1 MKNWVSIMIPC
12 FNGAPFLHTLMKC
25 LINQTYKKLHIII
38 VNDGSTDQSENIINE
53 YRTEIEGSG
62 KKLTYLKQENKGLAG
77 AINTALSQVDT
88 EFLTWMDVDDRISDN
103 HIEKLVKVLVGDLN
117 CQWVSCKGY
126 MYNEDNLC
134 EKIGRLGIRNCN
146 EKNYAEDLLFHKVN
160 CTPGLY
166 MLRTSA
172 FRTANNGMSIY
183 CANRVQ
189 GQNMQMLVPMA
200 FMYGKPHYLDEF
212 LFYYTVRKMS
222 LSHIDNGNIV
232 NMMKYIEHV
241 QKIKSEV
248 IKMNKHISIEYKN
261 KLYLKM
267 RCFEEKWRLSTLS
280 NFNTKESCVFVKEIF
295 NKYFQ
300 NNVINNRCIRI
311 WGYYSDGIWL
321 HDVLKELYPQFKFG
335 YVESDK
341 KKCCEDVIYK
351 DELDVKNDY
360 IVSLLKYH
368 VDIDELLCEK
378 LFKIAEDYIYYEKEL
393 NESGD

>member
-146 EKNYAEDLLFHKVN
+146 EKNLLAMYCNDF
-160 CTPGLY
+160 
-166 MLRTSA
+166 A
-172 FRTANNGMSIY
+172 F
-183 CANRVQ
+183 
-189 GQNMQMLVPMA
+189 
-200 FMYGKPHYLDEF
+200 
-212 LFYYTVRKMS
+212 VR
-222 LSHIDNGNIV
+222 L
-232 NMMKYIEHV
+232 
-241 QKIKSEV
+241 Q
-248 IKMNKHISIEYKN
+248 
-261 KLYLKM
+261 
-267 RCFEEKWRLSTLS
+267 W
-280 NFNTKESCVFVKEIF
+280 TK
-295 NKYFQ
+295 
-300 NNVINNRCIRI
+300 
-311 WGYYSDGIWL
+311 GYRDDDCRW
-321 HDVLKELYPQFKFG
+321 
-335 YVESDK
+335 
-341 KKCCEDVIYK
+341 
-351 DELDVKNDY
+351 
-360 IVSLLKYH
+360 
-368 VDIDELLCEK
+368 
-378 LFKIAEDYIYYEKEL
+378 
-393 NESGD
+393 